1 MRTLAV
7 YNLKGG
13 VGKTAAAV
21 NLAWLAA
28 GAGFRTLLW
37 DMDPQGAA
45 SYYLRVEA
53 SLPGGIERLLEKKK
67 HLRAGIRASNYEL
80 LDVLPADFSNRA
92 IDAELA
98 ATRQREHRLGR
109 LLGALSDDYDLVF
122 LDCAPSIALA
132 TEGVFHAADALVMPV
147 IPTQLSVR
155 AYEQVSRFIRE
166 ETDAGCAL
174 WPFFSMVDRRRSLH
188 RRLVVDFAAAH
199 PEVLRTFIPY
209 ASEVERMGDHRA
221 PLHDFARASG
231 PAQAFEGLW
240 QAIAARL
247 ADTRG
252 P

>member
-1 MRTLAV
+1 MKTLAL

-28 GAGFRTLLW
+28 GSGFRTLLW

-53 SLPGGIERLLEKKK
+53 HLAGGIEHLLERKK
-67 HLRAGIRASNYEL
+67 HLREAIRASNYEL
-80 LDVLPADFSNRA
+80 LDVLPADFSNRG

-98 ATRQREHRLGR
+98 ASKQRELRQAK
-109 LLGALSDDYDLVF
+109 LLGGLAEDYDIVI

-155 AYEQVSRFIRE
+155 AYEQVVEFVRKA
-166 ETDAGCAL
+166 TDARCAT

-188 RRLVVDFAAAH
+188 RQLVVDFAAAH
-199 PEVLRTFIPY
+199 PEILRTFIPY
-209 ASEVERMGDHRA
+209 ASDVERMGEHRA
-221 PLHDFARASG
+221 PVHEFARASG
-231 PAQAFEGLW
+231 PARAFEALW